1 MISLGRSDSEF
12 LSRKG
17 GISSC
22 YHFGKCR
29 ILGER
34 FEMPIYIE
42 ERSMDGMNDRPSVQ
56 GGVKDAPSQIES
68 SMGGS

>member
-1 MISLGRSDSEF
+1 
-12 LSRKG
+12 
-17 GISSC
+17 
-22 YHFGKCR
+22 
-29 ILGER
+29 
-34 FEMPIYIE
+34 MPIYIE